1 MNEVLQSREGDVLRQ
16 SVGDVLVRPNVVEIQ
31 TPTGD
36 VLANEVVLDF
46 YMLGASVDGGVLC
59 EEDRT
64 LVVDT
69 QRRRKRHVIPKLIAE
84 RAKPLH
90 LTAGIRRSLVLR
102 LSGGERNRRLTS
114 RDPRNSG
121 ACHQVDEAGL

>member
-1 MNEVLQSREGDVLRQ
+1 MKPVSIALKALLMSKFNTPTRSRRGRNEARLMNEVLQSREGDVLRQ

-59 EEDRT
+59 EEDST

-69 QRRRKRHVIPKLIAE
+69 QRRRMRHVIPKLIAE

-90 LTAGIRRSLVLR
+90 LTAGV
-102 LSGGERNRRLTS
+102 
-114 RDPRNSG
+114 
-121 ACHQVDEAGL
+121 

>member
-1 MNEVLQSREGDVLRQ
+1 MKPVSIALKALLMSKFNTPTRSRRGRNEARLMNEVLQSREGDVLRQ

-59 EEDRT
+59 
-64 LVVDT
+64 
-69 QRRRKRHVIPKLIAE
+69 
-84 RAKPLH
+84 
-90 LTAGIRRSLVLR
+90 
-102 LSGGERNRRLTS
+102 
-114 RDPRNSG
+114 
-121 ACHQVDEAGL
+121 